1 MAVVFSLY
9 SCIKRPLK
17 RKQGWALGKAF
28 MDNAMET
35 MNMPKRRALFV
46 LVQFFTLVRIP
57 IAILLVVLLLQSE
70 RVSYGLVFLGCCLIG
85 IIELSDLL
93 DGMIA
98 RRYGFVTEWGAM
110 LDPFSD
116 SISRL
121 LIYWGLSMAGL
132 ALPLVPLTMALRD
145 ITVAYCRITM
155 SRFGKTVSAKRSG
168 KIKAIVQGVGAV
180 IIILGPL
187 YWPYT
192 GKWIIPVLSW
202 IVIAVT
208 AFSVI
213 EYAAGAVAAARERK
227 R

>member
-1 MAVVFSLY
+1 
-9 SCIKRPLK
+9 
-17 RKQGWALGKAF
+17 

-213 EYAAGAVAAARERK
+213 EYVAGAVAAARERK

>member
-1 MAVVFSLY
+1 
-9 SCIKRPLK
+9 
-17 RKQGWALGKAF
+17 

-35 MNMPKRRALFV
+35 VNMPKRRALFV

-57 IAILLVVLLLQSE
+57 IAISLVVMLLHAE
-70 RVSYGLVFLGCCLIG
+70 RLSFGIVFLGVVLIG

-168 KIKAIVQGVGAV
+168 KIKAIVQGVGA
-180 IIILGPL
+180 IILILGPL
-187 YWPYT
+187 YWPYSGRWT
-192 GKWIIPVLSW
+192 VPALSW
-202 IVIAVT
+202 LIIAVT
-208 AFSVI
+208 SISVV
-213 EYAAGAVAAARERK
+213 EYAAGAVSAARERK
-227 R
+227 KGR